1 MGKQSRLYKGHQCR
15 FSGKPSLPV
24 LANLAN
30 FSTNSGNLSDGC
42 LSCGGASAEDEL
54 SNVGG
59 EGLVRR
65 RGDRDDLWNG
75 WWTRGRRWQEG
86 RHTSL
91 HHCRPVRKTPNL
103 IKLHLSFFEGGEKNN
118 FDFPTTIA
126 SAERCTAQDEE
137 NYFGKIDNPLVSYPF
152 TFYKIEFIPVILNPC
167 YKLTGK
173 SLQCCAE
180 LCPHICRGHIF
191 LPFDKVFEEFS

>member
-1 MGKQSRLYKGHQCR
+1 MGKQPRLYKGHQCR

-42 LSCGGASAEDEL
+42 LSRGRASEDEL

-137 NYFGKIDNPLVSYPF
+137 NDFGKIDNLLVSYPF
-152 TFYKIEFIPVILNPC
+152 TFKFCKIKFEVYLCHP
-167 YKLTGK
+167 KL
-173 SLQCCAE
+173 L
-180 LCPHICRGHIF
+180 L
-191 LPFDKVFEEFS
+191 